1 MIHNTDEQATQ
12 NLGNNGSHA
21 CWLCHTKVILCLLRV
36 RKATRLS
43 VCVDK
48 NEQDVYLW
56 EHIIAFLEDEDIEAE
71 VFWENNP
78 EDRTHTSEQ

>member
-1 MIHNTDEQATQ
+1 
-12 NLGNNGSHA
+12 
-21 CWLCHTKVILCLLRV
+21 V